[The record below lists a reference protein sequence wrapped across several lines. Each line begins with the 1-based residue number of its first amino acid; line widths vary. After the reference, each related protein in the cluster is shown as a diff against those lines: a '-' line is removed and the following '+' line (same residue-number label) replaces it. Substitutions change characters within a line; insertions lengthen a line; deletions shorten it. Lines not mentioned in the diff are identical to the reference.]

1 MDTTT
6 FQLCLAE
13 ITADIPVYVYLSSPN
28 YDEDDPS
35 TTQKIKHLLK
45 LLRKMKNRSRNDLFL
60 YYLYLIG
67 QLIEEEDDLRE
78 LSKVKRQVSAHYQK
92 LAKRVCSLFDQ
103 DRLPLILGCK
113 GFTPTSLKSMSR
125 QNYLDLLAAG
135 EEATANRDF
144 LNAALD
150 GTQALEGENL

>member
-1 MDTTT
+1 MDATT

-13 ITADIPVYVYLSSPN
+13 ITADIPIYVYLPSPN
-28 YDEDDPS
+28 YDADNL
-35 TTQKIKHLLK
+35 TVIQKVKHLLK
-45 LLRKMKNRSRNDLFL
+45 LLRKMKNRSRNNLFL

-67 QLIEEEDDLRE
+67 QLIEEEDDPRE
-78 LSKVKRQVSAHYQK
+78 LQEIRKRVSGHYQK
-92 LAKRVCSLFDQ
+92 IAKRVCSLFDQ

-135 EEATANRDF
+135 EEATASRDF